1 MQREKA
7 SLPVNVRRSKTSLLK
22 FPTDPRARLHRATFM
37 ITREYSATVSMFLII
52 ASCTPLCLLCS
63 LLRSKYSLHTA
74 ESPLEQR
81 VATLP

>member
-1 MQREKA
+1 MQREKG

-22 FPTDPRARLHRATFM
+22 FPTDPRARLHKATFM

-52 ASCTPLCLLCS
+52 ACTPLCLLCS

-81 VATLP
+81 VATLH